1 MMMMMMMTM
10 MMIMIM
16 MIMMQVAQTRL
27 EKRSHRT
34 ENENCNDSP
43 HIKIVEEVTM
53 MAMMMMMT
61 MTSLLVGTT
70 RVTMVM
76 IRIIFQVGTIH
87 SNIEHLNSKLA
98 EAQEAK
104 QDLLAIKHKLE
115 QVKGKCRSRKT
126 KFLKGHCL

>member
-1 MMMMMMMTM
+1 MMMMMMM
-10 MMIMIM
+10 
-16 MIMMQVAQTRL
+16 MMQVAQTRL

-43 HIKIVEEVTM
+43 HIKIVEEVIMMTM
-53 MAMMMMMT
+53 MMTMMMMMT
-61 MTSLLVGTT
+61 MTSLLVGTIHL
-70 RVTMVM
+70 TMVM
-76 IRIIFQVGTIH
+76 TRMIFQVGTIH

-115 QVKGKCRSRKT
+115 QVKGT

>member
-1 MMMMMMMTM
+1 
-10 MMIMIM
+10 
-16 MIMMQVAQTRL
+16 MQVAQTRL

-43 HIKIVEEVTM
+43 HIKIVEEVIMMTM
-53 MAMMMMMT
+53 MMTMVMMMT
-61 MTSLLVGTT
+61 MTSLQVGTIHL
-70 RVTMVM
+70 TMVM
-76 IRIIFQVGTIH
+76 TRMIFQVGTIH